1 MKTSSIVGFCQIAGV
16 AGLLAL
22 GGTGCATNGR
32 YVLLKEYAATGQ
44 SADSCSLQGATICLK
59 GFATAP
65 ELTSPDPA
73 SKPEQP
79 DQFKFV
85 DYAGEQEKA
94 WSKESKALK
103 KNTTK
108 EQWRDIGS
116 VRNLFGMVMSHV
128 YALNEPGS
136 WLTESLKLD
145 LERQGA
151 KVVDASQAES
161 ADVVISGTVQF
172 CRVDI
177 YMKIWS
183 DLVVDVELQPKN
195 GAVQKRQFHTAGGTA
210 AAFASTAEFY
220 KPLRE
225 SRQKCSWLVSREI
238 AATLKQNMVAR

>member
-1 MKTSSIVGFCQIAGV
+1 MKTSSIVGFCQVSGLV
-16 AGLLAL
+16 ALLAL
-22 GGTGCATNGR
+22 GGGGCATNGR

-44 SADSCSLQGATICLK
+44 SPDSCSLQGATVCLT

-65 ELTSPDPA
+65 ALTSPEPA

-85 DYAGEQEKA
+85 DYTSEQEKA

-103 KNTTK
+103 ERTTK
-108 EQWRDIGS
+108 EEWRDIGS
-116 VRNLFGMVMSHV
+116 VRNLLGMVMSHV
-128 YALNEPGS
+128 HALNDPGS

-151 KVVDASQAES
+151 KVVDALQAES
-161 ADVVISGTVQF
+161 SDVVVSGTVQF
-172 CRVDI
+172 CRVDL

-195 GAVQKRQFHTAGGTA
+195 GAVLKRQFHTAGGTTGWVG
-210 AAFASTAEFY
+210 STSEFY

-225 SRQKCSWLVSREI
+225 CRQKCSWLLSSEI
-238 AATLKQNMVAR
+238 AAGLKQNVAGR